1 MSKVAKKPK
10 QKVCKAAESVAQVVQ
25 NTQLQVAYH
34 FPCPIYIIERPDFL
48 EVVSTVSE
56 EALEPRRKERKLD
69 DIYPL
74 YMTDSYFG
82 DPRMASFTEF
92 IGATAWN
99 ILNEQGYAMQDK
111 AVSFMDM
118 WTQEHYKHSAMD
130 AHVHGFGTQIT
141 GFYFLETPEDCSR
154 VVFHDP
160 RAGKVQIDLP
170 EQDMNAAT
178 PASKMINFT
187 PKPGM
192 MIFANSWLM
201 HSFTRHAAELP
212 IKFVHFNLAV
222 IQQPQACAVPPAAEI
237 V

>member
-1 MSKVAKKPK
+1 MSKVAKKSK
-10 QKVCKAAESVAQVVQ
+10 QKVCKAAESVAQVVLQ
-25 NTQLQVAYH
+25 TQLQVAYH
-34 FPCPIYIIERPDFL
+34 FPCPIYVIERPDFL

-92 IGATAWN
+92 VGATAWN

-160 RAGKVQIDLP
+160 RAGKMQIDLP

-192 MIFANSWLM
+192 MIFANAWLA

-212 IKFVHFNLAV
+212 IKFVHFNLTV
-222 IQQPQACAVPPAAEI
+222 VQQPQACAMPPAAEI
-237 V
+237 I